1 MTVDLH
7 CHSTASDGA
16 LAPAVVVARAHE
28 RGVRVLALTD
38 HDTLEGLD
46 EARAAADELD
56 MQLVNGVELSCTW
69 GGATI
74 HVLGYGFAANAPAL
88 VQAIADLH
96 SGRWLRAEEIDRR
109 LALKGMPGALDG
121 ARAIQKEL
129 GDSGNA
135 PARPHFADFL
145 VREGYVKDRAEAFRK
160 WLGSGKLGDVKQ
172 HWPTLADAVG
182 TLREAG
188 AWVSMAHPWQYDFTR
203 SKRRKLII
211 DFVAAGGQAL
221 EVVNGM
227 QPAEQIGGLAILAR
241 EFGLLASVGSD
252 FHAPGDWS
260 ELGMY
265 RPLPED
271 LAPLWLRFDH
281 VPHAAAG

>member
-1 MTVDLH
+1 MNVDLH

-16 LAPAVVVARAHE
+16 LAPAVLVARAFE
-28 RGVRVLALTD
+28 KGVRVLSLTD

-46 EARAAADELD
+46 EARTTAHALG

-74 HVLGYGFAANAPAL
+74 HVLGYGFDQKAPPL
-88 VQAIADLH
+88 VEAIAQLH
-96 SGRWLRAEEIDRR
+96 DGRWLRSEEISRK
-109 LALKGMPGALDG
+109 LSLKGMPDALDG
-121 ARAIQKEL
+121 ARAIQQEL

-135 PARPHFADFL
+135 PARPHFAEFM
-145 VREGYVKDRAEAFRK
+145 VRAGFVRDRAEAFRK

-172 HWPTLADAVG
+172 HWPTLEQAVG

-188 AWVSMAHPWQYDFTR
+188 AWVSLAHPWQYDFTR
-203 SKRRKLII
+203 SKRRRLI
-211 DFVAAGGQAL
+211 AEYCQAGGQAL

-227 QPAEQIGGLAILAR
+227 QPAEQVGGLAILAR
-241 EFGLLASVGSD
+241 EFALLASVGSD

-260 ELGMY
+260 ELGLH

-271 LAPLWLRFDH
+271 LSPLWARFDH
-281 VPHAAAG
+281 DYSSPAC

>member
-1 MTVDLH
+1 MSVDLH

-28 RGVRVLALTD
+28 RGVRMLALTD

-46 EARAAADELD
+46 EARAAATALD
-56 MQLVNGVELSCTW
+56 MQLINGVELSCTW

-74 HVLGYGFAANAPAL
+74 HVLGYGFATTAPAL
-88 VQAIADLH
+88 LQAIAELH
-96 SGRWLRAEEIDRR
+96 DGRWLRAEEIDRR
-109 LALKGMPGALDG
+109 LEAKGMPGALEG
-121 ARAIQKEL
+121 ARAIQQEL

-135 PARPHFADFL
+135 PARPHFAEFL
-145 VREGYVKDRAEAFRK
+145 VRAGHVRDRAEAFRK

-172 HWPTLADAVG
+172 HWPTLEQAVG

-188 AWVSMAHPWQYDFTR
+188 AWVSLAHAWQYDFTR
-203 SKRRKLII
+203 SKRRKLIA
-211 DFVAAGGQAL
+211 DFIQAGGQAL

-227 QPAEQIGGLAILAR
+227 QPAEQVGSLAILAR

-265 RPLPED
+265 RPLPDD
-271 LAPLWLRFDH
+271 LPPLWLRFDH
-281 VPHAAAG
+281 VQQPAAL

>member
-1 MTVDLH
+1 M
-7 CHSTASDGA
+7 
-16 LAPAVVVARAHE
+16 RATFE
-28 RGVRVLALTD
+28 NT
-38 HDTLEGLD
+38 
-46 EARAAADELD
+46 
-56 MQLVNGVELSCTW
+56 
-69 GGATI
+69 
-74 HVLGYGFAANAPAL
+74 
-88 VQAIADLH
+88 
-96 SGRWLRAEEIDRR
+96 
-109 LALKGMPGALDG
+109 
-121 ARAIQKEL
+121 
-129 GDSGNA
+129 
-135 PARPHFADFL
+135 
-145 VREGYVKDRAEAFRK
+145 RK

-172 HWPTLADAVG
+172 HWPTLEQAVG

-188 AWVSMAHPWQYDFTR
+188 AWVSLAHAWQYDFTR

-265 RPLPED
+265 RPLPDD

-281 VPHAAAG
+281 VQHAAAG